1 MVNIRTRISNIIMKL
16 SYQERRKRKL
26 DAFKHEMQRLKQL
39 DDDELKF
46 EYIELKSKCDRKNG
60 NFTLFVISIALA
72 ILMNVWSKFFS
83 FMQKAL
89 EYASESGLDSME
101 IAKVS
106 FIISAAVAVFVTV
119 IIFFIL
125 FSFVNDISNMKK
137 KLMLLDAAM
146 NEKGITVGT
155 H

>member
-1 MVNIRTRISNIIMKL
+1 MVNIRTRIVNVIMKL

-26 DAFKHEMQRLKQL
+26 DAFKLEMQRLKQL

-106 FIISAAVAVFVTV
+106 FIISATFAVFVTV

-137 KLMLLDAAM
+137 KLMLLDEAM
-146 NEKGITVGT
+146 NEKGITVGM

>member
-1 MVNIRTRISNIIMKL
+1 MANIRTRITNVVMKL
-16 SYQERRKRKL
+16 SYQERRRRKL
-26 DAFKHEMQRLKQL
+26 DAYKNEMQRLKQL
-39 DDDELKF
+39 DNDELKF
-46 EYIELKSKCDRKNG
+46 EYIELKSKCERKNE
-60 NFTLFVISIALA
+60 NFTLFLISIAIA

-106 FIISAAVAVFVTV
+106 FIISVTLAVFVTV
-119 IIFFIL
+119 IIFSIL

-137 KLMLLDAAM
+137 KLMLLDEAM